1 MNQSHN
7 IKKFS
12 KLHPIT
18 TVLVAASVAGMTACA
33 NSEERATFP
42 VPESATTVTVARM
55 SMHAFLA
62 EYRPDLIVEGQGRPA
77 RRLEMFPD
85 TGGYSRANLY
95 RIDDQRVLL
104 RDADSSYTIEVATGT
119 VSKDET
125 RQAAAI
131 FLGSF
136 DVDATGAWRF
146 IFARERAELPT
157 EFLGGL

>member
-7 IKKFS
+7 IERFS
-12 KLHPIT
+12 KLHPIA

-42 VPESATTVTVARM
+42 VPASPTSVTVARI

-62 EYRPDLIVEGQGRPA
+62 EYRRDLIVEGQGRPA
-77 RRLEMFPD
+77 RRVEMFPD
-85 TGGYSRANLY
+85 SGGYSRANLY
-95 RIDDQRVLL
+95 RIDAQRVLL
-104 RDADSSYTIEVATGT
+104 RDVDSSYTIEVATGT
-119 VSKDET
+119 VSKDEK

-136 DVDATGAWRF
+136 DVDATGTWRF
-146 IFARERAELPT
+146 IFAGERAELPT
-157 EFLGGL
+157 EFLRGS